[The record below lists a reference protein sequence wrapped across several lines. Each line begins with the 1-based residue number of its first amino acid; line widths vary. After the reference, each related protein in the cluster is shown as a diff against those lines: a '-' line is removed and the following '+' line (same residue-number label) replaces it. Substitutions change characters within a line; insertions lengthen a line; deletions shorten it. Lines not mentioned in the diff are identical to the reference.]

1 MPPLHSGCKDWILC
15 PRGYSG
21 YWHGSQQITH
31 PSMVMCVYWYW
42 HYLMQNIVTM
52 TASVSSPDWPIV
64 CLLIILVAGG
74 SWHRDNGA
82 VCVTAWHG
90 VMLIVGTLSTVDT
103 QTADSV
109 TLHTPAQIN
118 HLGQGGVTTTNT
130 QLSSCH
136 PHVNNN
142 CLIPRSDTET
152 GDPASGPGAWR
163 QQCDAMECKFYHQYL
178 ESRTQ
183 LVHTHCCHAVSKNC
197 TENNFILVIFRR
209 FHSAQ

>member
-1 MPPLHSGCKDWILC
+1 MLALHCETSRRFVESSSSVSASVAVTCRIGRYWQCKQCRHFTAACKDWILC

-21 YWHGSQQITH
+21 YWHGSQQTTH
-31 PSMVMCVYWYW
+31 PSMVMCMYWYW
-42 HYLMQNIVTM
+42 HYLMQSIVVTM

-136 PHVNNN
+136 LHVNNN
-142 CLIPRSDTET
+142 C
-152 GDPASGPGAWR
+152 
-163 QQCDAMECKFYHQYL
+163 
-178 ESRTQ
+178 
-183 LVHTHCCHAVSKNC
+183 
-197 TENNFILVIFRR
+197 
-209 FHSAQ
+209 

>member
-1 MPPLHSGCKDWILC
+1 MKLHEGSLRALVVYPLVWRWRVVLAGIDSVNNAATSQRLARIEYCVPGDT
-15 PRGYSG
+15 RDTR
-21 YWHGSQQITH
+21 HGSQQITH

-103 QTADSV
+103 QTAGSV

-136 PHVNNN
+136 LHVNNN
-142 CLIPRSDTET
+142 C
-152 GDPASGPGAWR
+152 
-163 QQCDAMECKFYHQYL
+163 
-178 ESRTQ
+178 
-183 LVHTHCCHAVSKNC
+183 
-197 TENNFILVIFRR
+197 
-209 FHSAQ
+209 